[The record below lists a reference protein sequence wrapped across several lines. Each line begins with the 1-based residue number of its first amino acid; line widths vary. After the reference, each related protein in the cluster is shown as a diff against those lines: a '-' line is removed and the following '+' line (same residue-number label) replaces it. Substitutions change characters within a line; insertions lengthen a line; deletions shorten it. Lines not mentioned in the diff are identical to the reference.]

1 MLVFLDG
8 EYVPAERA
16 RVPADDAG
24 FLYGDAV
31 YETVLI
37 RKGRPPFWEE
47 HWSRLRSSAEALD
60 LELPLTFAAATGVL
74 RELVERND
82 LHDAV
87 ARIHVTGSEPAA
99 RPAIP
104 GGNGRRERLPRPA
117 RTTLVRLAP
126 LAAPSVEELL
136 RGWKVVVASRPHV
149 PFLPRVKHTNRL
161 PFVLARREAELV
173 HAREAILVDPSGV
186 LLEGTRSS
194 LFFVARGILYTP
206 ALECGILAGVT
217 REKALLVARRED
229 VPVNEGT
236 HRREELAAA
245 EEVFLTFT
253 SGGVVPVTE
262 VDGRPVGTGRM
273 GPVTAKLRLGYERL
287 LASALARAP
296 ALV

>member
-16 RVPADDAG
+16 RVPADDPG

-47 HWSRLRSSAEALD
+47 HWARLRASAEALD
-60 LELPLTFAAATGVL
+60 IELPLTFAAATSIL
-74 RELVERND
+74 RELVGRND
-82 LHDAV
+82 LADAV
-87 ARIHVTGSEPAA
+87 ARIHLTGSEPAS
-99 RPAIP
+99 RPAS
-104 GGNGRRERLPRPA
+104 GVENGRRRPRPA
-117 RTTLVRLAP
+117 RTTLIRLAP
-126 LAAPSVEELL
+126 VAAPSLDDVL
-136 RGWKVVVASRPHV
+136 RGWKAVVASRPHV
-149 PFLPRVKHTNRL
+149 PFLPRVKHANRL

-173 HAREAILVDPSGV
+173 HAQEAILLDPAGV

-194 LFFVARGILYTP
+194 LFFVRQGILHTP

-217 REKALLVARRED
+217 REKVLLVARRED
-229 VPVNEGT
+229 VPVNEGA
-236 HRREELAAA
+236 HRREELADA

-262 VDGRPVGTGRM
+262 VDGRPAGAGRM
-273 GPVTAKLRLGYERL
+273 GPVTARLRAAYERL